1 MASFISRG
9 ERFSEVGSTNDVVR
23 AWLADGTP
31 EVCMAMAD
39 RQTAG
44 RGRDGRTWVAPPGAA
59 LLLSLGFRPVWMS
72 PPEMWQLAAIT
83 SLAMAEAAETEAG
96 LAGGTINLKWPN
108 DLVIAGADG
117 GLRKVGGVLG
127 ETEGLGTKDP
137 RVVVGIGVNV
147 DWAAA
152 DFPPELAPAM
162 TSLREVSGRAVDRGA
177 LFERFVDRLEGRL
190 KSLRAGRFDRIGWT
204 VRQATTGRPIRL
216 ETATGIEDAIATG
229 VDVVSGA
236 LIVSGPGGAGPER
249 RVLAGEVLH
258 VRLAGADDP
267 AARRLSA

>member
-9 ERFSEVGSTNDVVR
+9 ERFEEVGSTSDVVR

-44 RGRDGRTWVAPPGAA
+44 RGRDGRTWVAPSGVA

-96 LAGGTINLKWPN
+96 LPGGAINLKWPN
-108 DLVIAGADG
+108 DLVIAGTDG

-152 DFPPELAPAM
+152 DFPPDLAQTM
-162 TSLREVSGRAVDRGA
+162 TSLHEASGRAVDRGA

-204 VRQATTGRPIRL
+204 VRQATTGRAIRL

-258 VRLAGADDP
+258 VRLAGGTD